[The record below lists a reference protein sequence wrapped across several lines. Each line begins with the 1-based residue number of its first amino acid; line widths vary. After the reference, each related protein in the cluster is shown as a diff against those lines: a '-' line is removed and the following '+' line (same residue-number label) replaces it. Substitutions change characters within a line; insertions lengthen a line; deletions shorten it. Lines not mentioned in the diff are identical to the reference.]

1 MKRTR
6 SADQKMGVDPY
17 HGWQANYQIL
27 PGKEKV
33 VAELQKLAKDADS
46 VYLATDLDREEK
58 PSLGTFVRSS
68 VAMKSDINEW
78 YLTKSPKTPF
88 SRLLSSLVN

>member
-1 MKRTR
+1 MSIRITAGKPITKFCPVKRKWWLSCKSSRKTLTAFISQPTWTAR
-6 SADQKMGVDPY
+6 
-17 HGWQANYQIL
+17 
-27 PGKEKV
+27 
-33 VAELQKLAKDADS
+33 
-46 VYLATDLDREEK
+46 EK